1 MHEASIV
8 PITPMG
14 VTKYTPILSRFKRCI
29 QSYEAGVLVKV
40 RKRVNVTKMA
50 TANDLQALEKAVW
63 KDLGIEKD
71 SIKGVDYEEEVEE
84 HQENRTTEIL
94 FEVSD
99 TSIQAIAALI
109 KQDKDEVWDSG
120 IDSDK
125 PCSPAQIPFP
135 DLETVPILPSLIEYN
150 YDDNPGTESLP
161 VVEFDET
168 CNEATNIQNCEN
180 VEEVRVTIDTVDKGI
195 KPEDVKVIARKS
207 VPRKGKNEHSKTS
220 NRERTFTESTDE
232 FPGAT
237 SGVDSQGNIVVR
249 WGKHASPYSDLDEGL
264 SDVGDCTNSRSR
276 WEDQF
281 DCNRPQKKRRYEEEP
296 STDPNVEKSR
306 KNAIIAK
313 KNRDR
318 KKQRMEELL
327 QRVAELEKENYE
339 LKRERKQLTSTINCQ
354 DDEIVYLK
362 SVISN
367 ETSLGSVLEQ
377 MKLCLPARYSNSFK
391 SSRRNGPESRSDIKP
406 TGGIC
411 VHVDGNNL
419 SLEMCRMCS
428 KMSNGAPHTIIS

>member
-1 MHEASIV
+1 M
-8 PITPMG
+8 P
-14 VTKYTPILSRFKRCI
+14 KYLRQNYVFSLAV
-29 QSYEAGVLVKV
+29 SWSVL
-40 RKRVNVTKMA
+40 
-50 TANDLQALEKAVW
+50 
-63 KDLGIEKD
+63 
-71 SIKGVDYEEEVEE
+71 GVDYEEEVEE
-84 HQENRTTEIL
+84 QQENRTTEIL

-168 CNEATNIQNCEN
+168 RNEATNIQNCEN

-237 SGVDSQGNIVVR
+237 SSVDSQGNIVV
-249 WGKHASPYSDLDEGL
+249 
-264 SDVGDCTNSRSR
+264 
-276 WEDQF
+276 
-281 DCNRPQKKRRYEEEP
+281 
-296 STDPNVEKSR
+296 STM
-306 KNAIIAK
+306 AFF
-313 KNRDR
+313 
-318 KKQRMEELL
+318 
-327 QRVAELEKENYE
+327 
-339 LKRERKQLTSTINCQ
+339 
-354 DDEIVYLK
+354 
-362 SVISN
+362 SN
-367 ETSLGSVLEQ
+367 
-377 MKLCLPARYSNSFK
+377 
-391 SSRRNGPESRSDIKP
+391 
-406 TGGIC
+406 
-411 VHVDGNNL
+411 
-419 SLEMCRMCS
+419 
-428 KMSNGAPHTIIS
+428 